1 MPPSGR
7 EKPLT
12 THENK
17 ANLINLLKIYLRKS
31 RGGKE
36 IQNFRNP
43 LARPTLGRLY
53 LQRVFVFHSR
63 HSDCTIYLQD
73 SFKGCA
79 RVCDH
84 ITPTHPFFPRD
95 SGATLPLTAGTP
107 IMKILTNV
115 TVATCLGLSLALMSS
130 HSTRRIA
137 ARAATHEVNPAPP
150 PAFLAAAPAAVTE
163 HPVTASA
170 NPPLA

>member
-1 MPPSGR
+1 M
-7 EKPLT
+7 
-12 THENK
+12 HENK
-17 ANLINLLKIYLRKS
+17 ANLINLLKSYLRKS

-53 LQRVFVFHSR
+53 FQRVFVFHSR

-73 SFKGCA
+73 SFEGCA

-95 SGATLPLTAGTP
+95 SGSTLPLTAGYP
-107 IMKILTNV
+107 IMRILTNV

-137 ARAATHEVNPAPP
+137 ATAATHEVNPAPPP
-150 PAFLAAAPAAVTE
+150 PAFLAAAPAAVSE
-163 HPVTASA
+163 PAVAASA
-170 NPPLA
+170 NTIPA